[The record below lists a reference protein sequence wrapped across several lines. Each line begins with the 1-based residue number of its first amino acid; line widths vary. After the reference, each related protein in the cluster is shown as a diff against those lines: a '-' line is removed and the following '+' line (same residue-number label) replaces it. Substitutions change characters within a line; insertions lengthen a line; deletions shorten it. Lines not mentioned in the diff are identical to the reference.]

1 MHKLIY
7 QLNKIREKNI
17 FIDKLSCQV
26 QERTIELASANKNLE
41 NLLHQILPV
50 SVAMSLSRGEA
61 VTPEHFDSVSICP
74 SIILLQHLST
84 TSVSPY
90 LRHWQTF
97 GVFSWGGAG
106 VVRDAPLENLSQS
119 IVFKWDFGEN
129 WPKYTVELRL
139 RNPGSA
145 TVTH

>member
-7 QLNKIREKNI
+7 QLNKIREKKT

-61 VTPEHFDSVSICP
+61 VTPEHFDSVSIYP
-74 SIILLQHLST
+74 VFVAAAFYHI
-84 TSVSPY
+84 SPIPPHT
-90 LRHWQTF
+90 LVDF
-97 GVFSWGGAG
+97 PFFWGEG
-106 VVRDAPLENLSQS
+106 
-119 IVFKWDFGEN
+119 
-129 WPKYTVELRL
+129 T
-139 RNPGSA
+139 
-145 TVTH
+145 

>member
-7 QLNKIREKNI
+7 QLNKIREKKT
-17 FIDKLSCQV
+17 FIDKLSRQV

-61 VTPEHFDSVSICP
+61 VTPEHFDSVSICH
-74 SIILLQHLST
+74 SINLLQHLS

-90 LRHWQTF
+90 LRHCQTF
-97 GVFSWGGAG
+97 GVFFG
-106 VVRDAPLENLSQS
+106 DAPLKNLSQS
-119 IVFKWDFGEN
+119 IVFKRDFGEN
-129 WPKYTVELRL
+129 WPKYTIELSL
-139 RNPGSA
+139 RNPGSL